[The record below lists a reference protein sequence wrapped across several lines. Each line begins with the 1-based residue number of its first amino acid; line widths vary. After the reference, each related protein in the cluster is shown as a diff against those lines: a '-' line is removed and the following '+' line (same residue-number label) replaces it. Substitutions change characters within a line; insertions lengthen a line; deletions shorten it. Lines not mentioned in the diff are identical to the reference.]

1 MESII
6 RQHLDEKHSV
16 APDDVTS
23 VLENYPPSD
32 TNVMLSKLLTALQA
46 VMIIGALTIEK
57 FVALPSEIREKK
69 MLIVMGALFV
79 GNTLKNSLMSTGAFE
94 VMFDDQV
101 LWSKLATGQMPRSE
115 VDVVSALEAVLGK
128 QD

>member
-1 MESII
+1 MRNI
-6 RQHLDEKHSV
+6 RW
-16 APDDVTS
+16 PPGDVTS

-46 VMIIGALTIEK
+46 VMIIGALTIEN

>member
-1 MESII
+1 M
-6 RQHLDEKHSV
+6 R
-16 APDDVTS
+16 P
-23 VLENYPPSD
+23 
-32 TNVMLSKLLTALQA
+32 LSTLLT
-46 VMIIGALTIEK
+46 
-57 FVALPSEIREKK
+57 R
-69 MLIVMGALFV
+69 
-79 GNTLKNSLMSTGAFE
+79 NTLKNSLMSTGAFE